1 MIGHDMNNFEDIT
14 PAECRPL
21 ARRLIT
27 LSVHAERIQWPKGIV
42 DDLRNAALVL
52 EITAERAEG
61 IDQEAVRRRVVANSS
76 YDIPTRMNDPA
87 AHVDPFSTPRARVQG
102 DSRPQAG
109 VEAIL
114 SDDAWGREND
124 ATKDYS

>member
-1 MIGHDMNNFEDIT
+1 MDNFEGIT

-27 LSVHAERIQWPKGIV
+27 LSTHAERIQWPKGIV

-61 IDQEAVRRRVVANSS
+61 LDRKAAERRVVANAA
-76 YDIPTRMNDPA
+76 DGIPTRLNDPA

-102 DSRPQAG
+102 DSRPRAG

-114 SDDAWGREND
+114 SDEAWGREND

>member
-1 MIGHDMNNFEDIT
+1 MDNFEGIT

-27 LSVHAERIQWPKGIV
+27 LSTHAERIQWPKGIV

-61 IDQEAVRRRVVANSS
+61 LDRKAAERRVVANAA
-76 YDIPTRMNDPA
+76 DGIPTRLNDPA

-102 DSRPQAG
+102 ERRPAPNI
-109 VEAIL
+109 EAVM
-114 SDDAWGREND
+114 SDEAWGREND